1 MSPTRDARDAKTVE
15 LPRPTRRPLPAAWR
29 EDAGLT
35 VHTAT
40 GFQIEDI
47 NECTD
52 AELAETEAFAADVIS
67 LCKWKR
73 SERVVAKRWAPEPP
87 EAA

>member
-1 MSPTRDARDAKTVE
+1 M
-15 LPRPTRRPLPAAWR
+15 L
-29 EDAGLT
+29 
-35 VHTAT
+35 VHEAT
-40 GFQIEDI
+40 GFQAEDPADAS
-47 NECTD
+47 D
-52 AELAETEAFAADVIS
+52 AELAEIESFAADVIS